1 MFSNMTEDQI
11 TLVFKALAHTERR
24 RILASL
30 LQKPGQT
37 LFDLCVAPDQ
47 PDGVRHLT
55 RQTVSQHLDALER
68 AGLLEI
74 SWQGRTKTHGLEP
87 GPLRAAVQQALA
99 PYL

>member
-1 MFSNMTEDQI
+1 MREDQI

-37 LFDLCVAPDQ
+37 LFEICVSSQSDS
-47 PDGVRHLT
+47 GRHLS
-55 RQTVSQHLDALER
+55 RQTVSQHLGALER

-74 SWQGRTKTHGLEP
+74 SWQGRTKTHRLER
-87 GPLRAAVQQALA
+87 GPLREAVQQALV